1 MQIHTFELSCKLL
14 YQGYAQ
20 CRNAFFATAK
30 GIPDHL
36 CYEDEETCRVTYNL
50 WNDSGVIVYLQK
62 VLRNFPAYY
71 LYLRINPSKALGDLE
86 PTALFSPSPENV
98 TSLET
103 NLEKI
108 LWEFPIPL
116 PLQVFSLYRVD
127 LTQDHIV
134 ENEDSFFAYKRLLE
148 KGANTDRWKIDTFND
163 VEKDPHSFRRS
174 NDRYQV
180 TVYDKLFQID
190 QCGLSTSWDRPDKIL
205 RVETSVLTTGIRH
218 LKSIGWL
225 ISDTWP
231 QQLIYLNRY
240 GNLLM
245 RKILKRLIQP
255 GDYFTLK
262 QASDIITFHLPERKA
277 KKLIEFLKEINR
289 PSKVDVSTI
298 KQRKNGKKRLRQ
310 LTDLNINPV
319 TIDVRASC
327 LFLPSLFPDLYIPE
341 IES

>member
-1 MQIHTFELSCKLL
+1 MLRFQRPTIQPLLGHTFPGDDPAPGGPRLILAQQLL
-14 YQGYAQ
+14 Q
-20 CRNAFFATAK
+20 
-30 GIPDHL
+30 
-36 CYEDEETCRVTYNL
+36 
-50 WNDSGVIVYLQK
+50 
-62 VLRNFPAYY
+62 
-71 LYLRINPSKALGDLE
+71 
-86 PTALFSPSPENV
+86 
-98 TSLET
+98 
-103 NLEKI
+103 
-108 LWEFPIPL
+108 PI
-116 PLQVFSLYRVD
+116 F
-127 LTQDHIV
+127 
-134 ENEDSFFAYKRLLE
+134 RLLLLL
-148 KGANTDRWKIDTFND
+148 GNCLQLFTGG
-163 VEKDPHSFRRS
+163 V
-174 NDRYQV
+174 V
-180 TVYDKLFQID
+180 LLDKVN
-190 QCGLSTSWDRPDKIL
+190 G
-205 RVETSVLTTGIRH
+205 G
-218 LKSIGWL
+218 
-225 ISDTWP
+225 SDTWP

-327 LFLPSLFPDLYIPE
+327 LFLPSLFPDLYIHE